1 MEVDTIWYRQTR
13 QISRQ
18 FKRQQKTAVADTII
32 AEPAG
37 KIPTT
42 EHTIISQDEK
52 WPINIDFVR
61 SNLGSLMD
69 ELMPELIEVFFEDSI
84 SRMSQLKHSLSSHDG
99 QQLRQTAHSLKGSS
113 ATLGMLSFSN
123 LCAQLEMV
131 AKVEDW
137 ENIPALVGQ
146 VDLEFNQIQSVL
158 TIS

>member
-1 MEVDTIWYRQTR
+1 MDTIWYRQTR
-13 QISRQ
+13 QKSRQ
-18 FKRQQKTAVADTII
+18 FKRQQKTTFVDTIN

-42 EHTIISQDEK
+42 EHTHISQDEN

-84 SRMSQLKHSLSSHDG
+84 SRMGQLKHSLSSHDE
-99 QQLRQTAHSLKGSS
+99 QQIRQTAHSLKGSS
-113 ATLGMLSFSN
+113 ATLGMLSFSS

-137 ENIPALVGQ
+137 ENIPALVSQ
-146 VDLEFNQIQSVL
+146 VGLEFNQIQSAL
-158 TIS
+158 TAS